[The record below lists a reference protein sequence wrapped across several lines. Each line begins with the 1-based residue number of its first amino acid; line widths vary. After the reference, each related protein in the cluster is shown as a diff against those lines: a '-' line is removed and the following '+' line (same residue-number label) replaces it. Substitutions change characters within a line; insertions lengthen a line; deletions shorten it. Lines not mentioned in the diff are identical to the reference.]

1 MSKVMTLEEA
11 ANLVKDGDT
20 IWINAFA
27 GCASP
32 IDLNKAITYRFR
44 ETGHPKNLSLYS
56 AFSFSD
62 WKEDSDVEGYIC
74 EGAVDR
80 AIIGFFGSLTRTCK
94 AIMENKIEGYNL
106 PGGIMSHMIRASACG
121 ASTLFSKIGLNLF
134 VDPRLGRQYQLNER
148 SKLEL
153 VHLAE
158 EKGELGL
165 LYDIPRVDIALLKAS
180 YADERGN
187 ITFENECASIDA
199 LSVAQATHRNGGK
212 VIVQVARIVN
222 NHMLPRTVNVPAAL
236 VDAVVVCPHQQQL
249 TNLDGFY
256 DYICGKYVPTG
267 NILKACKAEIS
278 EVIGATSKRN
288 QLHKA
293 IAARAVHEIEKDQ
306 IVNIGIGIPEMVA
319 AEVLER
325 NMLEDVH
332 LSVESGHT
340 GGLPLGGQA
349 FGVAI
354 GPDSMMDMA
363 RQFDFYEGGGLDL
376 CFIGALEVDGHGN
389 VNGHYTKGKLS
400 GIGGFANISQTT
412 KKVVFCMP
420 FNSKGIDGT
429 FDGEKVTITKEGKIP
444 KFVENVGSF
453 SFSVKNAYA
462 NNQEILY
469 VTERSV
475 FRLGPNGLVLTE
487 VAPGIDMQ
495 TQILDLLPFEVE
507 IAEDLKPMQ
516 F

>member
-1 MSKVMTLEEA
+1 MGKVISLQEA

-27 GCASP
+27 ACASP
-32 IDLNKAITYRFR
+32 IDLNKVLTYRFR
-44 ETGHPKNLSLYS
+44 ETGTPRHLSVYS

-62 WKEDSDVEGYIC
+62 WTKGSDIEGYIC

-80 AIIGFFGSLTRTCK
+80 VVIGFYGSIYNVCD

-121 ASTLFSKIGLNLF
+121 NKSLFSKIGLNLF
-134 VDPRLGRQYQLNER
+134 VDPRMGHKYQLNER

-158 EKGELGL
+158 ENGELGL
-165 LYDIPRVDIALLKAS
+165 LYDIPQVDVAFLKAS

-187 ITFENECASIDA
+187 ISFENECASIDA

-222 NHMLPRTVNVPAAL
+222 NHMPPRTVNVPAAL
-236 VDAVVVCPHQQQL
+236 VDAVVVCPHQHQM
-249 TNLDGFY
+249 TKVEGFY

-267 NILKACKAEIS
+267 NILRACRE
-278 EVIGATSKRN
+278 ELRDVIGATHQRN
-288 QLHKA
+288 ELHKA
-293 IAARAVHEIEKDQ
+293 IAARAVHELKPGQ
-306 IVNIGIGIPEMVA
+306 IVNIGIGIPELVA
-319 AEVLER
+319 EEVLNR
-325 NMLEDVH
+325 NLLEEVH

-340 GGLPLGGQA
+340 GGFPLGGKG

-376 CFIGALEVDGHGN
+376 CFIGALEVDGKGN
-389 VNGHYTKGKLS
+389 VNGHYTKGKLT

-412 KKVVFCMP
+412 KKVVFCLT
-420 FNSKGIDGT
+420 FTSKGIEGS
-429 FDGEKVTITKEGKIP
+429 FDGEKVTITKEGSIK

-462 NNQEILY
+462 NEQEILY
-469 VTERSV
+469 VTERCV
-475 FRLGPNGLVLTE
+475 FRLGPKGLILTE
-487 VAPGIDMQ
+487 IAPGVDLQ

-507 IAEDLKPMQ
+507 VAEDLKTMV

>member
-1 MSKVMTLEEA
+1 MSKVMSLEDA
-11 ANLVKDGDT
+11 IGLIKDGDT
-20 IWINAFA
+20 IWVNAFA
-27 GCASP
+27 ACASP
-32 IDLNKAITYRFR
+32 IDLNRGITYRFR
-44 ETGHPKNLSLYS
+44 KTGHPQHLSVYS
-56 AFSFSD
+56 SFSFSD
-62 WKEDSDVEGYIC
+62 WKKGSDVEGYIC

-80 AIIGFFGSLTRTCK
+80 AVIGFFGSLAGTCQ
-94 AIMENKIEGYNL
+94 AIMDNKIEGYNL

-121 ASTLFSKIGLNLF
+121 ASSLFSKIGLNLF
-134 VDPRLGRQYQLNER
+134 VDPRLGHQYRLNER

-158 EKGELGL
+158 ENGEPGL

-180 YADERGN
+180 FADERGN

-236 VDAVVVCPHQQQL
+236 VDAVVVCPHQPQL
-249 TNLDGFY
+249 TNMTGFY

-267 NILKACKAEIS
+267 NILKACREELRGA
-278 EVIGATSKRN
+278 IGATHKRN
-288 QLHKA
+288 ELHRA
-293 IAARAVHEIEKDQ
+293 IARRAVHEIKKGQ
-306 IVNIGIGIPEMVA
+306 IVNIGIGIPELVA
-319 AEVLER
+319 EEVLER

-340 GGLPLGGQA
+340 GGFPLGGQA

-376 CFIGALEVDGHGN
+376 CFIGALEVDGKGN
-389 VNGHYTKGKLS
+389 VNGHYTRGKLT

-412 KKVVFCMP
+412 KKVVFCMT
-420 FNSKGIDGT
+420 FTSHGIEGS
-429 FDGEKVTITKEGKIP
+429 FDGQSVNITKEGEIH
-444 KFVENVGSF
+444 KFVDSVGSF

-469 VTERSV
+469 VTERCV
-475 FRLGPNGLVLTE
+475 FRLGENGLVLTE
-487 VAPGIDMQ
+487 IAPGIDLK
-495 TQILDLLPFEVE
+495 TQILEQLPFEVE
-507 IAEDLKPMQ
+507 IAPDLKLME

>member
-1 MSKVMTLEEA
+1 MGKIISLQEA

-27 GCASP
+27 ACASP

-44 ETGHPKNLSLYS
+44 ETGSPRHLSVYS

-62 WKEDSDVEGYIC
+62 WTKGSDVEGYIC

-80 AIIGFFGSLTRTCK
+80 VVIGFYGSIYNVCD
-94 AIMENKIEGYNL
+94 AIMENRIEGYNL

-121 ASTLFSKIGLNLF
+121 AKSLFSKIGLNLF
-134 VDPRLGRQYQLNER
+134 VDPRMGHKYQLNER
-148 SKLEL
+148 SKREL

-158 EKGELGL
+158 ENGELGL
-165 LYDIPRVDIALLKAS
+165 LYDIPQVDVALLKAT

-187 ITFENECASIDA
+187 ISFENECASIDA

-222 NHMLPRTVNVPAAL
+222 NHMPPRTVNVPAAL
-236 VDAVVVCPHQQQL
+236 VDAVVVCPHQHQM
-249 TNLDGFY
+249 TNVDGFY
-256 DYICGKYVPTG
+256 EYICGKYVPTG
-267 NILKACKAEIS
+267 NILRACRE
-278 EVIGATSKRN
+278 ELRDVIGATHKRN
-288 QLHKA
+288 ALHKA
-293 IAARAVHEIEKDQ
+293 IAARAVHELQPGQ
-306 IVNIGIGIPEMVA
+306 IVNIGIGIPELVA
-319 AEVLER
+319 EEVLDR

-340 GGLPLGGQA
+340 GGFPLGGKG

-376 CFIGALEVDGHGN
+376 CFIGALEVDGKGN
-389 VNGHYTKGKLS
+389 VNGHYTKGKLT

-412 KKVVFCMP
+412 KKVVFCMT
-420 FNSKGIDGT
+420 FTSKGIEGE
-429 FDGEKVTITKEGKIP
+429 FDGKTVTITKEGSIK

-462 NNQEILY
+462 NEQEILY
-469 VTERSV
+469 VTERCV

-487 VAPGIDMQ
+487 IAPGIDLQ
-495 TQILDLLPFEVE
+495 TQILDLLPFDVEVADE
-507 IAEDLKPMQ
+507 LKTME